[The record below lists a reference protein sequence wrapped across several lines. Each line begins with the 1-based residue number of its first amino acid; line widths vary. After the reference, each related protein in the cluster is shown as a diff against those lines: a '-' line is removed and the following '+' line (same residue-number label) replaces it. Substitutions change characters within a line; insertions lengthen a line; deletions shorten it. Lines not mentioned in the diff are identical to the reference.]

1 MILITGGL
9 GYIGSHMAAAL
20 MAQGHEVIVVDNL
33 TNARMDV
40 LERLE
45 YLAGRYVTFVRVD
58 IRNTPALQKVF
69 EQYAVTAVLHCA
81 GVKVAHDSPMQ
92 PLDYYNTNVGGLMSL
107 LRVMQRTGVRHMI
120 YGSSALVYGDQV
132 AAKASAETDQ
142 INPQTPYA
150 NSCKIAEDM
159 LRDLVFAEPD
169 WRIAVL
175 RYFNV
180 AGAHPSA
187 ALGEWPNGISSNL
200 MPYLGQ
206 VARGERESVEVY
218 GADYPTVDGT
228 GVRDYVHV
236 MDVVDA
242 QMQTFRW
249 LFSQAQAFG
258 VFNIGRGEAV
268 SVKQMVEKFAEI
280 SEQPIEIEWMPRRPH
295 DVSSLVADMTETQN
309 TLQWK
314 PTRSLDDIV
323 RDTWAFYRALN

>member
-9 GYIGSHMAAAL
+9 GYIGSHMAATL

-33 TNARMDV
+33 SNARMDV

-69 EQYAVTAVLHCA
+69 EQYAITGVLHCA
-81 GVKVAHDSPMQ
+81 GIKVATDSPMQ

-120 YGSSALVYGDQV
+120 YGSSALVYGEQ
-132 AAKASAETDQ
+132 AAAVAETTTL
-142 INPQTPYA
+142 NPQTPYA

-159 LRDLVFAEPD
+159 LRDLAMAEPD

-180 AGAHPSA
+180 AGAHPSG
-187 ALGEWPNGISSNL
+187 ALGEWPNGISTNL

-206 VARGERESVEVY
+206 VARGERETVEIY
-218 GADYPTVDGT
+218 GEDYATPDGT
-228 GVRDYVHV
+228 SVRDYVHV

-242 QMQTFRW
+242 QMQAFRW

-258 VFNIGRGEAV
+258 TFNIGRGDAV
-268 SVKQMVEKFAEI
+268 SVQQMVDKFSEI
-280 SEQPIEIEWMPRRPH
+280 SGQPINTERMPRRTH
-295 DVSSLVADMTETQN
+295 DVASLVADMAHTQAV
-309 TLQWK
+309 LQWQ

-323 RDTWAFYRALN
+323 KDTWAFYQALG